1 MGNLLGSP
9 ITEKDTHVGTTHDSN
24 ANDSESP
31 DGGGMQ
37 FGISSMQG
45 WRIHME
51 DAHIAQPFL
60 YAEKLNETNVDN
72 ASIASNAA
80 GITPCKKTAIE
91 ATLSEEEGDNN
102 TMATEVNVTEKT
114 PAKAKSSPDSDS
126 TSNNGKYIQIPLPN
140 HSLFAVFDGHGGSF
154 AAEYASRNLL
164 RVLCRSTTFCEYA
177 EKWRGR
183 EDYFAGLKASSGDD
197 DDDKAADK
205 ETPGKL
211 DDNKLQKRGRDSDE
225 KVKQIKEQVRKHLD
239 GGKAAV
245 NNTASTTTSS
255 SNTSN
260 NGDADFAR
268 ATYDHEL
275 MTLLEHSLR
284 DAFLN
289 LDAEILREVRGEKCE
304 DANMPYAAGYD
315 LSQHSLQGCV
325 GHLPKEAG
333 DDDNDAN
340 KAAESSSSSSSSSIL
355 PPFNKEMNDPISHPV
370 PSDDEDAGTTAVA
383 VMVTPKWIVC
393 TNAGDSRAVYSRSN
407 HRAVPLSYD
416 HKPEDEDEERR
427 IREAG
432 GYVSG
437 GRVEGDLA
445 VSRGL
450 GDYRFKDLDAVLSG
464 AEGERTPRGTSILQ
478 RTIASTLQEQGGG
491 EEEDMPMLRP
501 SEQKVSPVPDIIVQN
516 RDPKEDEFIVIACDG
531 IWDVLTNQECVRM
544 VADIFGEGEGDLGL
558 VCEEVLDL
566 CLIKGSKDNMT
577 AAVIKLPKQVIG
589 EGGGVPARRERR
601 GGSSSAANNTGESGG
616 NRGEQQPLQGRVY
629 NPYVP
634 PAMRDGQQEEDK
646 GGDDDQW
653 EGSRG

>member
-24 ANDSESP
+24 ANDSESA
-31 DGGGMQ
+31 DGGGME

-60 YAEKLNETNVDN
+60 YAEKLNEKVDI
-72 ASIASNAA
+72 SIASNAA

-91 ATLSEEEGDNN
+91 ATLSELEGDNN

-114 PAKAKSSPDSDS
+114 PAKAKSPDTGS

-183 EDYFAGLKASSGDD
+183 EDYFAGLKAASGENG

-211 DDNKLQKRGRDSDE
+211 DDKQQLQKRGRDSDE
-225 KVKQIKEQVRKHLD
+225 KAKQIKEQVRKHLD
-239 GGKAAV
+239 GGKAV
-245 NNTASTTTSS
+245 TSS
-255 SNTSN
+255 N
-260 NGDADFAR
+260 NSDAEFAR

-304 DANMPYAAGYD
+304 DANMPYGAGYD

-333 DDDNDAN
+333 DDDAT

-464 AEGERTPRGTSILQ
+464 AEGERTPHSGTSILQ
-478 RTIASTLQEQGGG
+478 RTIIASTLKEQGGG

-589 EGGGVPARRERR
+589 EGGGVSARRERR
-601 GGSSSAANNTGESGG
+601 GGSSSSAANNTGESGG

-653 EGSRG
+653 EGTRG

>member
-1 MGNLLGSP
+1 
-9 ITEKDTHVGTTHDSN
+9 
-24 ANDSESP
+24 
-31 DGGGMQ
+31 
-37 FGISSMQG
+37 
-45 WRIHME
+45 
-51 DAHIAQPFL
+51 
-60 YAEKLNETNVDN
+60 
-72 ASIASNAA
+72 
-80 GITPCKKTAIE
+80 
-91 ATLSEEEGDNN
+91 
-102 TMATEVNVTEKT
+102 
-114 PAKAKSSPDSDS
+114 
-126 TSNNGKYIQIPLPN
+126 
-140 HSLFAVFDGHGGSF
+140 
-154 AAEYASRNLL
+154 
-164 RVLCRSTTFCEYA
+164 
-177 EKWRGR
+177 
-183 EDYFAGLKASSGDD
+183 
-197 DDDKAADK
+197 
-205 ETPGKL
+205 
-211 DDNKLQKRGRDSDE
+211 
-225 KVKQIKEQVRKHLD
+225 
-239 GGKAAV
+239 
-245 NNTASTTTSS
+245 
-255 SNTSN
+255 
-260 NGDADFAR
+260 
-268 ATYDHEL
+268 

-304 DANMPYAAGYD
+304 DANMPYGAGYD

-333 DDDNDAN
+333 DDDATN
-340 KAAESSSSSSSSSIL
+340 KPAESSSSSSSSSIL
-355 PPFNKEMNDPISHPV
+355 PPFNKEMNDQISHPV

-464 AEGERTPRGTSILQ
+464 AEGERTPRGTSIPQ
-478 RTIASTLQEQGGG
+478 RTMIASTLQQQGDG

-558 VCEEVLDL
+558 VCEEVSLFL
-566 CLIKGSKDNMT
+566 CAYRAGETVMKFDTQLLLKGFRDQSTSSTVFTDRSKTVQLTD
-577 AAVIKLPKQVIG
+577 IIP
-589 EGGGVPARRERR
+589 
-601 GGSSSAANNTGESGG
+601 
-616 NRGEQQPLQGRVY
+616 
-629 NPYVP
+629 
-634 PAMRDGQQEEDK
+634 
-646 GGDDDQW
+646 
-653 EGSRG
+653 